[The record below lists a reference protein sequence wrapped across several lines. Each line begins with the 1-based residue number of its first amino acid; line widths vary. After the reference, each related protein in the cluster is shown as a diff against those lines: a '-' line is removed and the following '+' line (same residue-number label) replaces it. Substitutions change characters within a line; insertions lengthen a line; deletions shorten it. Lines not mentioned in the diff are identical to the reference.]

1 MTHTE
6 RTEFLGVEFDRPAFR
21 AVIRRLARVSAVSPY
36 GYVVT
41 PNVDH
46 LVRFHSSRSL
56 GAIYRQ
62 AALCLCDSRI
72 LSRLARLAGVRLPV
86 VAGSDLT
93 RALFADVIAPGD
105 RIAVVGGTAQLVA
118 NLGAKRPGVTILHH
132 DAPMGLGEDAVA
144 RRAAASFVAGAG
156 ARFTFL
162 AVGSPQQEMIA
173 NEVLGFPYATGVALC
188 IGASLE
194 FLTGDQKR
202 APRLVQLSGLEW
214 AHRLASNP
222 SRFWRRYL
230 VDGMKIFPIFARS
243 HHSKR
248 LRSGLIRGGALLAAA
263 IIALLAFRP
272 GSALI
277 QQIEASGSPTA
288 RPLPTGSAAAAQ
300 VNLPPP
306 DLLRPLS
313 VEQAAEQNAERPFV
327 ARPDDPAAHF
337 VLKPGASGRLNALTC
352 LTQAVYYEAASE
364 GVDGGRAVA
373 QVVLNRMRH
382 PAYPAS
388 VCGVVYQGS
397 ERQTGCQFSFTCD
410 GSLQRIPNPAIWG
423 HSRKIAESALAGHV
437 FAPVGHAT
445 YYHAD
450 YVVPYWADSLDK
462 TIQIGQHIFYRLR
475 GSLGDRREFH
485 QVYNGLEV
493 VPTATPATLP
503 EVLLPGP
510 VAQLP
515 PNLIADD
522 LVQDLPVSKL
532 VAPEAAPRPIADAA
546 QGTLIADA
554 GAPAPMV
561 KRRKPVSECAT
572 AGADEKRLMP
582 LGANH
587 TRATG
592 QSIGC

>member
-1 MTHTE
+1 M
-6 RTEFLGVEFDRPAFR
+6 
-21 AVIRRLARVSAVSPY
+21 ARVSAVSPY

-118 NLGAKRPGVTILHH
+118 ILGAKRPGVTILHH
-132 DAPMGLGEDAVA
+132 DAPMGLGENAVA
-144 RRAAASFVAGAG
+144 RRAAASFIAGAG

-173 NEVLGFPYATGVALC
+173 HEVLGFPHATGVALC

-202 APRLVQLSGLEW
+202 APRLVQLGGLEW

-222 SRFWRRYL
+222 SRLWRRYL
-230 VDGMKIFPIFARS
+230 IDGMKIFPIFARS

-248 LRSGLIRGGALLAAA
+248 LRSGLIGGGALLAAA

-272 GSALI
+272 GSALH
-277 QQIEASGSPTA
+277 QPVEASGSPAA
-288 RPLPTGSAAAAQ
+288 RPVSTGWAAAVQ

-313 VEQAAEQNAERPFV
+313 VDQAAEQNAERPFV

-337 VLKPGASGRLNALTC
+337 VLKPGAAGRPSALTC

-410 GSLQRIPNPAIWG
+410 GSLLRIPNPAILNR
-423 HSRKIAESALAGHV
+423 SRKIAEQALGGYV

-450 YVVPYWADSLDK
+450 YVLPYWADSLDK
-462 TIQIGQHIFYRLR
+462 MIQIGRHIFYRLR

-485 QVYNGLEV
+485 QAYAGFEV
-493 VPTATPATLP
+493 VPTALPAILP
-503 EVLLPGP
+503 EVILPEP
-510 VAQLP
+510 VAP
-515 PNLIADD
+515 PPHNLVADD
-522 LVQDLPVSKL
+522 LGQAMAGTKP
-532 VAPEAAPRPIADAA
+532 APAEAAPRPLADAA
-546 QGTLIADA
+546 RGTLIADG
-554 GAPAPMV
+554 GAPVPTV
-561 KRRKPVSECAT
+561 KRHKPVTDCAT
-572 AGADEKRLMP
+572 AGADEKRLQP
-582 LGANH
+582 LGANQS
-587 TRATG
+587 RATG
-592 QSIGC
+592 QSAGC